1 MFNLNVFIN
10 FPLIFISLDYP
21 RITWVTPSPYEVV
34 EEISD
39 IIEIRTN
46 TDNLIREIKWFFKG
60 VAIINSMNY
69 IFLGKIV
76 M

>member
-1 MFNLNVFIN
+1 MCYVN
-10 FPLIFISLDYP
+10 FSQKFLSLDYP

-39 IIEIRTN
+39 IIEIKTN
-46 TDNLIREIKWFFKG
+46 TDNLIREIKWFFMG
-60 VAIINSMNY
+60 VAIINSVNY

-76 M
+76 VM